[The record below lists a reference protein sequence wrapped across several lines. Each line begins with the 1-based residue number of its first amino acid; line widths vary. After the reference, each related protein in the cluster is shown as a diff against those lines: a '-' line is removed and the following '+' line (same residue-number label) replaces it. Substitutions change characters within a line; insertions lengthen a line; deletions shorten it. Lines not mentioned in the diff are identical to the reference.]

1 MCGIAGLWN
10 FDGRPVS
17 PVAFDRFVDALAHRG
32 PDGRGVYI
40 DEARRLALGHRLL
53 SIQSTPSLGL
63 QPMQLGGRYWIT
75 FNGEVFNFLELRAE
89 LELLGHVFRSGTDS
103 EVVLAAYAQWGEA
116 CLERFNGM
124 WAFSVWDAQAQE
136 LFLAVDRVAVKS
148 AVYIARPQ
156 YFAFASEIKAFAR
169 LDRYRFEP
177 DPAEAVRLL
186 STSVEAF
193 SKTWVR
199 DVMRLPAGHSLK
211 VDRGGRVTLRRW
223 WTPVADT
230 SVQGLSR
237 SQQAQRLRD
246 LLESAVAMRLNG
258 RSSIVVPVSGG
269 MDSSAVLGVAA
280 DLQRRPG
287 ATTVGGIFVRKRGDF
302 DEELHATA
310 AAGHC
315 KVPLKVIDHPDHYT
329 VDSMLNVV
337 QTYETLAFGSDGPL
351 RMYRSIKQSGASVSL
366 DGHGGDELFGGY
378 EPYLVAA
385 MQDACSGVPRLPKLL
400 DLVRILRGMSPT
412 SDHYRLH
419 EGWREPAAL
428 AWKTLSDRLRPG
440 PDGRVLGIR
449 AQRHMHKG
457 DAPTLPEFSGELD
470 KALYIDIHFGFLQ
483 RVLRSFDYASMASG
497 VEARTPFLD
506 WRVVS
511 FALGLAGERKIERGY
526 TKRILRDAM
535 AGLLPESVR
544 WRRSK
549 VGFIDK
555 SAYFFSPEIKAWMA
569 DMFASQSLRENKL
582 WNGQKMVDMHARWQ
596 RGEEGGVR
604 LSKQL
609 LNVAVT
615 QHLITHWGNES
626 LAAARETDHLPLAS
640 AA

>member
-1 MCGIAGLWN
+1 MCAIAGLWN
-10 FDGRPVS
+10 FDGCPIS
-17 PVAFDRFVDALAHRG
+17 PGAFDRFVDALAHRG
-32 PDGRGVYI
+32 PDGRGVHI

-53 SIQSTPSLGL
+53 AIQSTPALGV
-63 QPMQLGGRYWIT
+63 QPMQLGGRFWIT
-75 FNGEVFNFLELRAE
+75 FNGEVFNFPELRAE
-89 LELLGHVFRSGTDS
+89 LETLGHAFRSGTDS
-103 EVVLAAYAQWGEA
+103 EVVLAAYAQWGPA

-124 WAFSVWDAQAQE
+124 WALCVWDAQAQE

-148 AVYIARPQ
+148 LVYIARPQ

-169 LDRYRFEP
+169 LERYRFEP

-186 STSVEAF
+186 STSIDAF
-193 SKTWVR
+193 SRTWVR
-199 DVMRLPAGHSLK
+199 DVMRLPAGHALK
-211 VDRGGRVTLRRW
+211 VDRSGRVELRRW

-237 SQQAQRLRD
+237 SQQADRLRD
-246 LLESAVAMRLNG
+246 LLESSVAMRLSG

-269 MDSSAVLGVAA
+269 MDSSAVLGVASA
-280 DLQRRPG
+280 LQRRSG
-287 ATTVGGIFVRKRGDF
+287 ATAVEGIFVHKRGDF
-302 DEELHATA
+302 DEERHATA
-310 AAGHC
+310 AAAHC
-315 KVPLKVIDHPDHYT
+315 KVALKVMDHPSHYT
-329 VDSMLNVV
+329 VDSMLQVV
-337 QTYETLAFGSDGPL
+337 QAYETLAFGSDGPL
-351 RMYRSIKQSGASVSL
+351 RMYRAIKESGASVSL

-378 EPYLVAA
+378 EPYLAAA
-385 MQDACSGVPRLPKLL
+385 MQDACDGVPQVPRLL

-428 AWKTLSDRLRPG
+428 AWRTLRDRLRPG
-440 PDGRVLGIR
+440 PGGRMRGIR
-449 AQRHMHKG
+449 AQRHMPLG
-457 DAPTLPEFSGELD
+457 EAGALPAFSGELD
-470 KALYIDIHFGFLQ
+470 KALFIDIHFGFLQ

-506 WRVVS
+506 WRLVS
-511 FALGLAGERKIERGY
+511 FALGLGGQRKIERGY
-526 TKRILRDAM
+526 TKRILREAM

-549 VGFIDK
+549 VGFIDN
-555 SAYFFSPEIKAWMA
+555 SAYFFSPEIKRWMA
-569 DMFASQSLRENKL
+569 DMFASQALRENKL
-582 WNGQKMVDMHARWQ
+582 WDGKKMVDMHARWQ

-615 QHLITHWGNES
+615 QHLIGHWGSES
-626 LAAARETDHLPLAS
+626 LATAREASHRPLAS